1 MPFSDSQKQAF
12 QEKLEQAL
20 KEINGQIK
28 NLEKNIDFGD
38 DVDPHDEEA
47 DEVEEKGN
55 LAGVK
60 ISLQNRQQKIAKALL
75 KMKSGGYGRCE
86 KCGQEIGLDLL
97 NADPESELCRDCKQ
111 QEEK

>member
-1 MPFSDSQKQAF
+1 MPLTDSQKQTF
-12 QEKLEQAL
+12 QEKLEQSL
-20 KEINGQIK
+20 QDVNGQLK

-47 DEVEEKGN
+47 DEIEEQGN

-60 ISLQNRQQKIAKALL
+60 VALRNRQQKIAKALL
-75 KMKSGGYGRCE
+75 KIKGGGYGRCE
-86 KCGQEIGLDLL
+86 KCSGEIGSELL

-111 QEEK
+111 AEK